1 MIPCKSSGPRRDAG
15 SIVTKVHPL
24 RRFDPPRNLAIA
36 LGSRRCKFSMCCSN
50 SGVIFPLNPETPLF
64 VAHLESVPGGQV
76 LPSFGGTSLLKWYQ
90 SSIWTAS
97 ITSLAVAGL
106 F

>member
-1 MIPCKSSGPRRDAG
+1 LVPIAIALPEEFRLTDGGTRCAALIAPG
-15 SIVTKVHPL
+15 
-24 RRFDPPRNLAIA
+24 NLAIA
-36 LGSRRCKFSMCCSN
+36 LGSLRCNFSMCSSN

-64 VAHLESVPGGQV
+64 VAYLESVPGGQV